1 MPTRVPATVPP
12 TDPVRRAHEADPGP
26 ANGSVVAVS
35 RDDRHRFT
43 KPVVDAI
50 TLVEG
55 LGVEGDAHAG
65 ATVKHRSRAAREP
78 EAPNLRQVHLL
89 HEEVLDDVAAR
100 GFVVAPGEMGE
111 NITTRGIALLWL
123 PTGTVLG
130 LGAEAAVV
138 LTGLR
143 NPCVQIDRFAPG
155 LMKEMITRDAAGNVL
170 RRAGVMAVVLRGG
183 VVRAG
188 DPISLR
194 LPDGPHTPLQP
205 V

>member
-1 MPTRVPATVPP
+1 MPRTVPSTVLPNEP
-12 TDPVRRAHEADPGP
+12 TPRARPAAPIPG
-26 ANGSVVAVS
+26 NGSVVSVS

-43 KPVVDAI
+43 KPVVEAI

-55 LGVEGDAHAG
+55 WGVEGDAHAG
-65 ATVKHRSRAAREP
+65 VTVKHRSHAARRP

-100 GFVVAPGEMGE
+100 GFAVAPGEMGE
-111 NITTRGIALLWL
+111 NITTRGIALLCL
-123 PTGTVLG
+123 PTGTVVRLG
-130 LGAEAAVV
+130 VEAAVV

-143 NPCVQIDRFAPG
+143 NPCVQIDRLAPG
-155 LMKEMITRDAAGNVL
+155 LMQQMITRDEAGNVL

-183 VVRAG
+183 VVHAG
-188 DPISLR
+188 DPISFR
-194 LPDGPHTPLQP
+194 LPDGAHTPLQP

>member
-1 MPTRVPATVPP
+1 M
-12 TDPVRRAHEADPGP
+12 
-26 ANGSVVAVS
+26 S